1 MNKYLPLI
9 VLSSSLALSQ
19 TAFAK
24 SSGQFL
30 VGAHGGFS
38 ISSTLTN
45 ASAGEGTTFNQ
56 DINNFH
62 SYVIGGLV
70 GYRMQD
76 LAITLDF
83 TYLPIADDDGFTAQV
98 NGKTYKPNNSSR
110 FEALFINASYEASW
124 LHPTYRPF
132 VSIGLG
138 NLHGSLRTELKTSK
152 DLPYGPAEAKISD
165 NHLGFQGK
173 LGVNTDIMDNLSV
186 GINYTYL
193 QGFDKYQIKYADES
207 LLIRNMTKTSGDY
220 SSHSLVGQL
229 VYAF

>member
-1 MNKYLPLI
+1 MKKYLPLI
-9 VLSSSLALSQ
+9 ALSSSLALSQ

-30 VGAHGGFS
+30 VGAHGGVS
-38 ISSTLTN
+38 VSSTLTN
-45 ASAGEGTTFNQ
+45 ASAGKGTTFNQ

-62 SYVIGGLV
+62 SYVIGGLI

-76 LAITLDF
+76 LAVTLDF

-98 NGKTYKPNNSSR
+98 NGKTHKPNDSSR
-110 FEALFINASYEASW
+110 FEALFLNVSYEASW
-124 LHPTYRPF
+124 LHPTYHPF

-138 NLHGSLRTELKTSK
+138 NLNGYLRTELKTSK
-152 DLPYGPAEAKISD
+152 DLSYPAEAKTSD
-165 NHLGFQGK
+165 SHLGFQGK
-173 LGVNTDIMDNLSV
+173 LGVNTDIMDNLSI

-193 QGFDKYQIKYADES
+193 QGFDKYRINYADGDSSEKN
-207 LLIRNMTKTSGDY
+207 RKMTSGDY
-220 SSHSLVGQL
+220 SSHSLVGQV